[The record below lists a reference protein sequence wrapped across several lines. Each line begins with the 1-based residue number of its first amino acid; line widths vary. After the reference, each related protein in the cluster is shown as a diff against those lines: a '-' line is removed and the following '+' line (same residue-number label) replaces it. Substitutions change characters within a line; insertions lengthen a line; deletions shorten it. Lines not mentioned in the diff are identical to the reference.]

1 MSKKQY
7 KAAQCVEK
15 DSVQNQQSKLHEAN
29 MFWPNDYICSQEEQ
43 NKNFFFFFF
52 CQTVSNMLVR
62 KMWPDFL
69 I

>member
-43 NKNFFFFFF
+43 NKNFFFFFLPN
-52 CQTVSNMLVR
+52 CL
-62 KMWPDFL
+62 
-69 I
+69 